1 VLPVT
6 LLSPCTDTVVEASSA
21 IPHFNRAVDVL
32 DSLAEDTRPDDRMV
46 MCRKEAPQARNLPS
60 PLSADL
66 VIRALDELDDGPR
79 HSTKATIA
87 CWEVGILAR
96 VLSTGKRLA

>member
-1 VLPVT
+1 VLSVT
-6 LLSPCTDTVVEASSA
+6 SLAPCTDIVVEASSA

-32 DSLAEDTRPDDRMV
+32 DSLAEDTRPDEWMV
-46 MCRKEAPQARNLPS
+46 MYREEAPQARKLPS

-66 VIRALDELDDGPR
+66 VSRALDDLDDGPR
-79 HSTKATIA
+79 RSTKATIA

-96 VLSTGKRLA
+96 VLST